1 VLEDAKEPRR
11 KDRATERAA
20 RNVLRQ
26 DSSRDR
32 WFPCEQQSTLSPLET
47 LVRAF
52 EIARSLS
59 RGQGIERTHRS
70 AARRAYPERER
81 ESKRA
86 ALLLRDR
93 SLSGRLVRFSTRIAD
108 QEKPVRFAKLS
119 PTGRERLPP
128 LRADRAP
135 ENAATNDSATH
146 SRESCCTTVKAAAWR
161 KGAETVSLRA
171 ASQLVDPHFCRDAA
185 GSRSVDSQRRRSQ
198 SHAGL
203 RPRCI
208 HLQLLDC
215 IARGARESK

>member
-1 VLEDAKEPRR
+1 VRLRLLDLSHADRVSNGRIDLPLAALIPNEKERVR
-11 KDRATERAA
+11 E
-20 RNVLRQ
+20 LRFCCAI
-26 DSSRDR
+26 D
-32 WFPCEQQSTLSPLET
+32 LSPAGSFDSQ
-47 LVRAF
+47 RA
-52 EIARSLS
+52 IL
-59 RGQGIERTHRS
+59 
-70 AARRAYPERER
+70 
-81 ESKRA
+81 
-86 ALLLRDR
+86 
-93 SLSGRLVRFSTRIAD
+93 AD
-108 QEKPVRFAKLS
+108 EEKPVRFAKLS

-171 ASQLVDPHFCRDAA
+171 ASQLVDPHFCRVAA

-215 IARGARESK
+215 IARGARESKRSPRIADEGCALAISASHVHRDEWEEIFFS